1 MINVALTGNIASG
14 KSSVADLL
22 ARWGAVVIDADELT
36 REVQSPGTPTLA
48 AIAAA
53 FGPEVI
59 TPAGTLDRAR
69 LRRIILADPARRRA
83 LERIVHPAVAA
94 LREARMAAARIAG
107 ARIVVSVIPLLF
119 ESLDPAAFD
128 AVLLVEAPEDQRLER
143 LRARSGMGEAEARA
157 LMATQMPSTEKRA
170 WRGPKGEAAIVIDN
184 SGDRAQLEQRT
195 RVVWEL
201 LTAGPS

>member
-94 LREARMAAARIAG
+94 LREARMAAALIAG

-128 AVLLVEAPEDQRLER
+128 AVLLVEAPEDQRLAR